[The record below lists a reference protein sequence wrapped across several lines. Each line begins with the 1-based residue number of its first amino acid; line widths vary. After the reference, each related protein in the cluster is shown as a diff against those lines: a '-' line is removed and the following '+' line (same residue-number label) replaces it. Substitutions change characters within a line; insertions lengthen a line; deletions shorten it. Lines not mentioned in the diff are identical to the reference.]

1 MKIIILGAGQVGG
14 TLAEHLASEAND
26 ITVVDTDGERLRDL
40 GDRLD
45 IRTVQGRASL
55 PNVLRQAGADDADML
70 VAVTNSD
77 ETNMVA
83 CQVAYTLFHT
93 PTKIA
98 RVREAA
104 YLTRGQELF
113 DNDAIPVDVL
123 ISPEQVVTNYIKR
136 LIEHPGALQVI
147 DFAEGKAQLVAVK
160 AYYGGPLIG
169 QQLRQL
175 REHMPNVDTRVAAI
189 FRRDRP
195 ITPRGDTVIEAD
207 DEVFFIAAKANIRA
221 VMSEMRRLDESYK
234 RIVIA
239 GGGQIG
245 ERLAEAIESRYQVK
259 IIEMNP
265 ARCRYLS
272 DTLDSTVV
280 LQGSASDRDLMLE
293 ENIADADV
301 FLALTNDDEANIM
314 SSLLAKRLGAKK
326 VMTIINNPAYVDLIQ
341 GGEIDIAISPQL
353 ATIGTLLAHVRRGDI
368 VSVHSLRRG
377 AAEAIEAIAHGDSRS
392 SKVIGRSI
400 GEINLPPGTT
410 IGAIIRDEEVLIA
423 HDSTVINAGDHVI
436 LFLVDKKHIRDV
448 EKLFHV
454 GLSFF

>member
-14 TLAEHLASEAND
+14 SLAEHLASEAND
-26 ITVVDTDGERLRDL
+26 ITVVDTDGDRLRDL

-45 IRTVQGRASL
+45 IRTIQGRASL

-98 RVREAA
+98 RVRESA
-104 YLTRGQELF
+104 YLTRGEELF

-195 ITPRGDTVIEAD
+195 ITPRGDTIIEAD
-207 DEVFFIAAKANIRA
+207 DEVFFIAARANIRA

-377 AAEAIEAIAHGDSRS
+377 AAEAIEAIAHGDSKS

>member
-14 TLAEHLASEAND
+14 SLAEHLASEAND

-45 IRTVQGRASL
+45 IRTVQGRGSF
-55 PNVLRQAGADDADML
+55 PTVLRQAGADDADML

-83 CQVAYTLFHT
+83 CQVAHTLFHT

-104 YLTRGQELF
+104 YLTREEQLF
-113 DNDAIPVDVL
+113 QNEAIPVDVL

-136 LIEHPGALQVI
+136 LIQHPGALQVI
-147 DFAEGKAQLVAVK
+147 DFAEGKAQLVAVR
-160 AYYGGPLIG
+160 AYYGGPLVG

-175 REHMPNVDTRVAAI
+175 REHMPNVETRVAAI

-195 ITPRGDTVIEAD
+195 ILPQGDTVIEAD

-221 VMSEMRRLDESYK
+221 VMSEMRRLDETYK

-265 ARCRYLS
+265 ARCRHLS
-272 DTLDSTVV
+272 DHLDSTVV
-280 LQGSASDRDLMLE
+280 LQGSASDRDLLLE
-293 ENIADADV
+293 ENIADADL

-341 GGEIDIAISPQL
+341 GGDIDIAISPQL

-377 AAEAIEAIAHGDSRS
+377 AAEAIEAIAHGDEKS
-392 SKVIGRSI
+392 SKVIGKAIENI
-400 GEINLPPGTT
+400 GLPPGTT
-410 IGAIIRDEEVLIA
+410 IGAIIRDEEVIIA
-423 HDSTVINAGDHVI
+423 HDDTVIEAGDHVI

>member
-123 ISPEQVVTNYIKR
+123 ISPEHVVTNYIKR

-448 EKLFHV
+448 EQLFHV

>member
-45 IRTVQGRASL
+45 IRTVQGRGSL
-55 PNVLRQAGADDADML
+55 PTVLRQAGADDADML

-83 CQVAYTLFHT
+83 CQVAYSLFHT

-98 RVREAA
+98 RVRESA
-104 YLTRGQELF
+104 YLTREELF
-113 DNDAIPVDVL
+113 HNDHIPVDVL

-136 LIEHPGALQVI
+136 LIEHPGSLQVI

-160 AYYGGPLIG
+160 AYYGGPLVG
-169 QQLRQL
+169 QQLRQI
-175 REHMPNVDTRVAAI
+175 RAHMPNVDTRVAAI

-207 DEVFFIAAKANIRA
+207 DEVFFIAAKKDIRA
-221 VMSEMRRLDESYK
+221 VMGELRRIDETNK
-234 RIVIA
+234 RVVIA

-265 ARCRYLS
+265 ARCRHLS
-272 DTLDSTVV
+272 DSLESTVV
-280 LQGSASDRDLMLE
+280 LQGSASDKDLMLE
-293 ENIADADV
+293 ENIADADI

-314 SSLLAKRLGAKK
+314 SSLLAKRLGARK
-326 VMTIINNPAYVDLIQ
+326 VMTIINNPAYVDLVQ

-377 AAEAIEAIAHGDSRS
+377 AAEAIEAVAHGDSKS
-392 SKVIGRSI
+392 SKVVGKAIEDI
-400 GEINLPPGTT
+400 ALPPGTT
-410 IGAIIRDEEVLIA
+410 IGAIIRDEEVMIA
-423 HDSTVINAGDHVI
+423 HDDTVIESGDHVI
-436 LFLVDKKHIRDV
+436 LFVVDKKHIRDV

>member
-14 TLAEHLASEAND
+14 SLAEHLASEAND

-45 IRTVQGRASL
+45 IRTVQGRGSL
-55 PNVLRQAGADDADML
+55 PTVLRQAGADDADML

-83 CQVAYTLFHT
+83 CQVAHTLFHT

-104 YLTRGQELF
+104 YLTRSELF
-113 DNDAIPVDVL
+113 DNESIPVDVL

-136 LIEHPGALQVI
+136 LIQHPGALQVI

-160 AYYGGPLIG
+160 AYYGGPLVG

-175 REHMPNVDTRVAAI
+175 REHMPNVETRVAAI

-195 ITPRGDTVIEAD
+195 ILPQGDTVIEAD

-265 ARCRYLS
+265 ARCRHLS

-280 LQGSASDRDLMLE
+280 LQGSASDRDLLME
-293 ENIADADV
+293 ENIADADI

-341 GGEIDIAISPQL
+341 GGDIDIAISPQL

-377 AAEAIEAIAHGDSRS
+377 AAEAIEAIAHGDEKS
-392 SKVIGRSI
+392 SKVIGKAIQNI
-400 GEINLPPGTT
+400 GLPPGTT
-410 IGAIIRDEEVLIA
+410 IGAIIRDEEVIIA
-423 HDSTVINAGDHVI
+423 HDTTVIEAGDHVI

>member
-1 MKIIILGAGQVGG
+1 LKIIILGAGQVGG

-26 ITVVDTDGERLRDL
+26 ITVVDTDQDRLRAL

-45 IRTVQGRASL
+45 IRTVHGRGSF
-55 PNVLRQAGADDADML
+55 PTVLRQAGADDADML
-70 VAVTNSD
+70 VAVTSSD

-98 RVREAA
+98 RVRESA
-104 YLTRGQELF
+104 YLTRSGLF
-113 DNDAIPVDVL
+113 ANGAIPVDVL
-123 ISPEQVVTNYIKR
+123 ISPEQVVTHYIKR
-136 LIEHPGALQVI
+136 LIEYPSALQVI
-147 DFAEGKAQLVAVK
+147 DFAAGKVQMVAVK
-160 AYYGGPLIG
+160 AYYGGPLVG

-175 REHMPNVDTRVAAI
+175 RTHMPNVETRVAAI

-195 ITPRGDTVIEAD
+195 IIPQGDTVIEAD
-207 DEVFFIAAKANIRA
+207 DEVFFIAAKADIRA
-221 VMSEMRRLDESYK
+221 VMGEMRRLDESYK

-245 ERLAEAIESRYQVK
+245 ERLAEAIENRYQVK

-265 ARCRYLS
+265 ARCRHLS
-272 DTLDSTVV
+272 DTLNNTVV
-280 LQGSASDRDLMLE
+280 LQGSSSDRDLLVE
-293 ENIADADV
+293 ENIDNADL

-326 VMTIINNPAYVDLIQ
+326 VMTIINNPAYVDLVQ
-341 GGEIDIAISPQL
+341 GGEIDVAVSPQL

-377 AAEAIEAIAHGDSRS
+377 AAEAIEIVAHGDAKS
-392 SKVIGRSI
+392 SKVVGKAIMHI
-400 GEINLPPGTT
+400 DLPPGTT
-410 IGAIIRDEEVLIA
+410 IGAITRADQVIIA
-423 HDSTVINAGDHVI
+423 HDSTVIESGDHVVM
-436 LFLVDKKHIRDV
+436 FLVDKKYIRDV
-448 EKLFHV
+448 ERLFQV

>member
-26 ITVVDTDGERLRDL
+26 ITVVDTDGDRLRDL

-45 IRTVQGRASL
+45 IRTVQGRGSF
-55 PNVLRQAGADDADML
+55 PTVLRQAGADDADML

-104 YLTRGQELF
+104 YLTRAGLF

-136 LIEHPGALQVI
+136 LIEYPGSLQVI
-147 DFAEGKAQLVAVK
+147 DFAGGKAQLVAVK
-160 AYYGGPLIG
+160 AYYGGPLVG

-175 REHMPNVDTRVAAI
+175 REHMPNVDMRVAAI

-195 ITPRGDTVIEAD
+195 IIPQGDTVIEAD
-207 DEVFFIAAKANIRA
+207 DEVFFIAAKADIRA
-221 VMSEMRRLDESYK
+221 VMSEMRRLDENYK
-234 RIVIA
+234 RIMIA
-239 GGGQIG
+239 GGGHIG

-272 DTLDSTVV
+272 ESLNSTVV
-280 LQGSASDRDLMLE
+280 LQGSASDRDLLME
-293 ENIADADV
+293 ENIANTDL

-314 SSLLAKRLGAKK
+314 SSLLAKRLGARK
-326 VMTIINNPAYVDLIQ
+326 VMTIINNPAYVDLVQ
-341 GGEIDIAISPQL
+341 GGEIDIAVSPQL

-377 AAEAIEAIAHGDSRS
+377 AAEAIEVVAHGDPKS
-392 SKVIGRSI
+392 SKVIGRAI
-400 GEINLPPGTT
+400 KDIALPSGTT
-410 IGAIIRDEEVLIA
+410 IGAIIRADEVLIA
-423 HDSTVINAGDHVI
+423 HDATVIASGDHVI
-436 LFLVDKKHIRDV
+436 MFLVDKKYIRDV
-448 EKLFHV
+448 ERLFQV

>member
-26 ITVVDTDGERLRDL
+26 ITVVDTDSERLRDL

-45 IRTVQGRASL
+45 IRTIQGHGSF
-55 PNVLRQAGADDADML
+55 PTVLRQAGADDADML

-98 RVREAA
+98 RVRESA
-104 YLTRGQELF
+104 YLTRTGLF

-123 ISPEQVVTNYIKR
+123 ISPEQVVTTYIKR
-136 LIEHPGALQVI
+136 LIEYPGALQVI
-147 DFAEGKAQLVAVK
+147 DFAEGKAQLVGIR
-160 AYYGGPLIG
+160 AYYGGPLVG
-169 QQLRQL
+169 QELRQL
-175 REHMPNVDTRVAAI
+175 RTHMPTVDTRVAAI
-189 FRRDRP
+189 YRRNRAIEP
-195 ITPRGDTVIEAD
+195 HGGTVIEAD
-207 DEVFFIAAKANIRA
+207 DEVFFIAARAHIRA
-221 VMSEMRRLDESYK
+221 VMGELRRLEDSYK

-239 GGGQIG
+239 GGGNIG

-259 IIEMNP
+259 IIEKNP
-265 ARCRYLS
+265 ARCRHLS
-272 DTLDSTVV
+272 DTLDNTVV
-280 LQGSASDRDLMLE
+280 LQGSASDRDLLVE
-293 ENIADADV
+293 ENINATDI

-314 SSLLAKRLGAKK
+314 SSLLAKRMGARK
-326 VMTIINNPAYVDLIQ
+326 VMTLINNPAYVDLVQ
-341 GGEIDIAISPQL
+341 GGDIDIAISPQL
-353 ATIGTLLAHVRRGDI
+353 ATIGTLLTHVRRGDI

-392 SKVIGRSI
+392 SRVVGRSI
-400 GEINLPPGTT
+400 AEIDMPPGTT

-423 HDSTVINAGDHVI
+423 HGDTVIASGDHVI

-448 EKLFHV
+448 ERLFQA
-454 GLSFF
+454 GLTFF

>member
-26 ITVVDTDGERLRDL
+26 ITVVDTDGERLRAL

-45 IRTVQGRASL
+45 IRTIQGRGSF
-55 PNVLRQAGADDADML
+55 PTVLRQAGADDADML

-83 CQVAYTLFHT
+83 CQVAFTLFHT

-98 RVREAA
+98 RVRESA
-104 YLTRGQELF
+104 YLTRSGLF

-136 LIEHPGALQVI
+136 LIEYPGALQVI
-147 DFAEGKAQLVAVK
+147 DFADGKAQLVAVR
-160 AYYGGPLIG
+160 AYYGGPLVG

-189 FRRDRP
+189 FRRNRP
-195 ITPRGDTVIEAD
+195 ITPQGDTVIEAD
-207 DEVFFIAAKANIRA
+207 DEVFFIAATGHIRA
-221 VMSEMRRLDESYK
+221 VMSEMRRLENDYK
-234 RIVIA
+234 RVVIA

-259 IIEMNP
+259 VIEMNP
-265 ARCRYLS
+265 ARCRHLS
-272 DTLDSTVV
+272 DSLDSTIV
-280 LQGSASDRDLMLE
+280 LQGSASDRDLLLE
-293 ENIADADV
+293 ENIADADI

-314 SSLLAKRLGAKK
+314 SSLLAKRLGARK
-326 VMTIINNPAYVDLIQ
+326 VMSIINNPAYVDLIQ
-341 GGEIDIAISPQL
+341 GGDIDVAISPQL
-353 ATIGTLLAHVRRGDI
+353 ATIGSLLSHVRRGDI
-368 VSVHSLRRG
+368 VSAHSLRRG
-377 AAEAIEAIAHGDSRS
+377 AAEAIEIVAHGDSRS
-392 SKVIGRSI
+392 SKVVGRMVE
-400 GEINLPPGTT
+400 EIALPSGTT
-410 IGAIIRDEEVLIA
+410 IGAVVRDEQVLIA
-423 HDSTVINAGDHVI
+423 HDDTLIESGDHVI

-448 EKLFHV
+448 ERLFQA
-454 GLSFF
+454 GLTFF

>member
-14 TLAEHLASEAND
+14 SLAEHLASEAND

-45 IRTVQGRASL
+45 IRTVQGRGSI
-55 PNVLRQAGADDADML
+55 PSVLRQAGADDADML

-83 CQVAYTLFHT
+83 CQVAHTLFHT

-104 YLTRGQELF
+104 YLTRADELF
-113 DNDAIPVDVL
+113 DNEAIPVDVL

-136 LIEHPGALQVI
+136 LIQHPGALQVI
-147 DFAEGKAQLVAVK
+147 DFAEGKAQLVAVR
-160 AYYGGPLIG
+160 AYYGGPLVG

-175 REHMPNVDTRVAAI
+175 REHMPNVETRVAAI

-195 ITPRGDTVIEAD
+195 ILPQGDTVIEAD
-207 DEVFFIAAKANIRA
+207 DEVFFIAARANIRA
-221 VMSEMRRLDESYK
+221 VMSEMRRLDETYK

-265 ARCRYLS
+265 ARCRHLS
-272 DTLDSTVV
+272 DHLDSTVV
-280 LQGSASDRDLMLE
+280 LQGSASDRDLLLE
-293 ENIADADV
+293 ENIADADI

-341 GGEIDIAISPQL
+341 GGDIDIAISPQL

-377 AAEAIEAIAHGDSRS
+377 AAEAIEAIAHGDAKS
-392 SKVIGRSI
+392 SKVIGKAIENI
-400 GEINLPPGTT
+400 GLPPGTT
-410 IGAIIRDEEVLIA
+410 IGAIIRDEEVIIA
-423 HDSTVINAGDHVI
+423 HDDTVIQTGDHVI

>member
-14 TLAEHLASEAND
+14 TLAEHLAREAND
-26 ITVVDTDGERLRDL
+26 ITVVDTDQDRLRAL

-45 IRTVQGRASL
+45 IRTVHGRGSF
-55 PNVLRQAGADDADML
+55 PTVLRQAGADDADML
-70 VAVTNSD
+70 VAVTSSD

-83 CQVAYTLFHT
+83 CQVAYTLFQT

-98 RVREAA
+98 RVRESA
-104 YLTRGQELF
+104 YLTRSGLF
-113 DNDAIPVDVL
+113 ANAAIPVDVL
-123 ISPEQVVTNYIKR
+123 ISPEQVVTHYIKR
-136 LIEHPGALQVI
+136 LIEYPSALQVI
-147 DFAEGKAQLVAVK
+147 DFAGGKVQMVAVK
-160 AYYGGPLIG
+160 AYYGGPLVG

-175 REHMPNVDTRVAAI
+175 RTHMPNVDTRVAAI

-195 ITPRGDTVIEAD
+195 IIPQGDTVIEAD
-207 DEVFFIAAKANIRA
+207 DEVFFIAAKADIRA
-221 VMSEMRRLDESYK
+221 VMGEMRRLDESYK

-245 ERLAEAIESRYQVK
+245 ERLAEAIENRYQVK

-265 ARCRYLS
+265 ARCRHLS
-272 DTLDSTVV
+272 DTLNNTVI
-280 LQGSASDRDLMLE
+280 LQGSSSDRDLLME
-293 ENIADADV
+293 ENIDNADL

-326 VMTIINNPAYVDLIQ
+326 VMTLINNPAYVDLVQ
-341 GGEIDIAISPQL
+341 GGEIDVAVSPQL

-377 AAEAIEAIAHGDSRS
+377 AAEAIEIVAHGDAKS
-392 SKVIGRSI
+392 SKVIGKAI
-400 GEINLPPGTT
+400 MHINLPPGTT
-410 IGAIIRDEEVLIA
+410 IGAVTRADQVIIA
-423 HDSTVINAGDHVI
+423 HDSTVIEYGDHVI
-436 LFLVDKKHIRDV
+436 MFLVDKKYIRDV
-448 EKLFHV
+448 ERLFQV